1 MSNAD
6 NEQVVG
12 LYSFPK
18 SGNTWLRAIIASI
31 VGIPEGPGN
40 LHKYVTDTHY
50 GPVKEHS
57 WEFQDID
64 WFFYK
69 SHHKR
74 VLLEDK
80 VEEFETDKVVYIY
93 RHPLDVFMSYLNFV
107 SANVSPQA
115 GKHLPI
121 QFDKVE
127 DLAPDELDQ
136 LFGIYLEHGTLFPKN
151 KTFGSQFENIKNFLN
166 RKAKGQKVHI
176 LRYEDLS
183 ENFEEE
189 VKKICDF
196 LEFKDIDFA
205 SVFASADNRTKQN
218 GKFFWK
224 RKTGTYKEYLTPEQ
238 IGRFEEAYQTELTDL
253 GYL

>member
-1 MSNAD
+1 MANAQ
-6 NEQVVG
+6 NERVVG

-50 GPVKEHS
+50 GGIKEHS
-57 WEFQDID
+57 WEFQDLD
-64 WFFYK
+64 WYFYK
-69 SHHKR
+69 SHHKN
-74 VLLEDK
+74 LL
-80 VEEFETDKVVYIY
+80 VEHKDDTIHTDKVLYIY

-127 DLAPDELDQ
+127 DLTEAELEV
-136 LFGIYLEHGTLFPKN
+136 LFSIYLKHGTLFPKN
-151 KTFGSQFENIKNFLN
+151 KTFGSQFENIQNF
-166 RKAKGQKVHI
+166 KDMKEYGKKVHI

-196 LEFKDIDFA
+196 LEFDDIDFSA
-205 SVFASADNRTKQN
+205 VFESADSRTKQN

-224 RKTGTYKEYLTPEQ
+224 RKTGTYKEYLNADQ
-238 IGRFEEAYQTELTDL
+238 IQRFEAEYNKELTEL

>member
-1 MSNAD
+1 MANAE
-6 NEQVVG
+6 NERVVG

-18 SGNTWLRAIIASI
+18 SGNTWLRAIVASI
-31 VGIPEGPGN
+31 TGIPEGPGS

-50 GPVKEHS
+50 GPIREHS

-64 WFFYK
+64 WYFYK
-69 SHHKR
+69 SHHKN
-74 VLLEDK
+74 VLTEDK
-80 VEEFETDKVVYIY
+80 EEQIHTDKILYIY

-107 SANVSPQA
+107 STNVSPQA

-127 DLAPDELDQ
+127 DLKPDELET
-136 LFGIYLEHGTLFPKN
+136 LFAIYLEHVTLFPRN
-151 KTFGSQFENIKNFLN
+151 KTFGSQFENIQNFKDMQEYG
-166 RKAKGQKVHI
+166 RKVHI

-189 VKKICDF
+189 VKSICNF

-205 SVFASADNRTKQN
+205 SVFKSADNRTKQN

-224 RKTGTYKEYLTPEQ
+224 RKTGTYKEFLTEDQ
-238 IGRFEEAYQTELTDL
+238 IARFETAHAAELTTL